1 MKYCN
6 FSSDAVS
13 IVLPSFGGNT
23 EPQANCQRKQASNS
37 VRNLIHIPGT
47 STKYPA
53 GESSLATCFLGD
65 VYMEKEKKRL
75 KKEQTT
81 NTFICFFFSFG
92 CGEGSLYPIRKFSFF
107 ILKYIL
113 LRISVLKE
121 V

>member
-65 VYMEKEKKRL
+65 VYMEKEKRD
-75 KKEQTT
+75 
-81 NTFICFFFSFG
+81 
-92 CGEGSLYPIRKFSFF
+92 
-107 ILKYIL
+107 
-113 LRISVLKE
+113 
-121 V
+121 